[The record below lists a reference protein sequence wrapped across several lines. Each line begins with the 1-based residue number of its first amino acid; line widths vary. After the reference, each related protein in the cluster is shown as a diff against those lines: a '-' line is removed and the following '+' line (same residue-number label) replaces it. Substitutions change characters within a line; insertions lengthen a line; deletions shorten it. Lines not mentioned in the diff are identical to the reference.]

1 MRLKDITGG
10 TQASLILSEN
20 CLENTKTTKRRKN
33 LMKILERISTPTRC
47 YTKWDDEG
55 FVGTGVKIRTWEE
68 RVQALEKLGADR
80 SDAQAVIDAED
91 IVNRGMQAE
100 TFAFSMQW
108 NRQKRLDK
116 ARQTMVSHIAKKGN
130 S

>member
-1 MRLKDITGG
+1 
-10 TQASLILSEN
+10 
-20 CLENTKTTKRRKN
+20 
-33 LMKILERISTPTRC
+33 MKILERISTPTRC
-47 YTKWDDEG
+47 YTKFDDEG
-55 FVGTGVKIRTWEE
+55 FVGKGIKIRTWED
-68 RVQALEKLGADR
+68 RVQELENLGADR

-116 ARQTMVSHIAKKGN
+116 ARQTMANNINKKGQN
-130 S
+130 

>member
-1 MRLKDITGG
+1 
-10 TQASLILSEN
+10 
-20 CLENTKTTKRRKN
+20 
-33 LMKILERISTPTRC
+33 MKILERISTRTRC
-47 YTKWDDEG
+47 YTKFDDEG
-55 FVGTGVKIRTWEE
+55 FVGKGIKIRTWED
-68 RVQALEKLGADR
+68 RVQELENLGADR

-116 ARQTMVSHIAKKGN
+116 ARQTMAKNINKKGQN
-130 S
+130 